1 MVDVRVGIIG
11 LGSVGQGVVKILSDN
26 ISLIQKKTNAKI
38 SIIGV
43 SGKNKKKQREVQINR
58 YQWFDNPISLA
69 VNEDADIIIELIGG
83 EDGIALEVVESA
95 LKAGKNVITAN
106 KALIAKN
113 GNYLL
118 ELAEKN
124 GAKLLFEAAIAGSIP
139 IVKTLKESVA
149 SNTISATSTHRRSA

>member
-58 YQWFDNPISLA
+58 YQWFDNPISL
-69 VNEDADIIIELIGG
+69 VCADPL
-83 EDGIALEVVESA
+83 
-95 LKAGKNVITAN
+95 LKTK
-106 KALIAKN
+106 
-113 GNYLL
+113 
-118 ELAEKN
+118 
-124 GAKLLFEAAIAGSIP
+124 
-139 IVKTLKESVA
+139 
-149 SNTISATSTHRRSA
+149 R

>member
-58 YQWFDNPISLA
+58 YQWFDNPISLTLLNKSISGLN
-69 VNEDADIIIELIGG
+69 VSGQIIVKLIGVI
-83 EDGIALEVVESA
+83 IASSSHE
-95 LKAGKNVITAN
+95 
-106 KALIAKN
+106 
-113 GNYLL
+113 
-118 ELAEKN
+118 
-124 GAKLLFEAAIAGSIP
+124 
-139 IVKTLKESVA
+139 
-149 SNTISATSTHRRSA
+149 